1 MRAEAPYLGQEIE
14 ERLERERTR
23 NRKPYVTIQREE
35 KEESEDTLR
44 KEEDNQFF
52 SQKYLESDLI
62 RSENEYEDY
71 PSGPRVEFRFKFNSD
86 TGVFS
91 ANTDLKL
98 KVTKSRGIDDSGGR
112 TSQGRAPSPRPLP
125 QEKGFRIYTLPT

>member
-23 NRKPYVTIQREE
+23 NRKPYITIQREP
-35 KEESEDTLR
+35 KEELEEPLR
-44 KEEDNQFF
+44 KEDDNKFF

-62 RSENEYEDY
+62 RLDDEYEDY

-91 ANTDLKL
+91 ANTDLQL
-98 KVTKSRGIDDSGGR
+98 KVTKSQGINDPGGR
-112 TSQGRAPSPRPLP
+112 TTQLRASSPPLRP
-125 QEKGFRIYTLPT
+125 QEEGFRIYTLPT